1 MTLSVRIFCGMGRDT
16 LAMDRRISEAEARE
30 YAAMTWALAA
40 RAEAAGNIKLAKEL
54 VAKARRADELWAR
67 TSDTEASVYR

>member
-1 MTLSVRIFCGMGRDT
+1 
-16 LAMDRRISEAEARE
+16 MDRRISDAEARE

-54 VAKARRADELWAR
+54 VAKARRADEVWAR
-67 TSDTEASVYR
+67 NRDNDELMAR

>member
-1 MTLSVRIFCGMGRDT
+1 
-16 LAMDRRISEAEARE
+16 MDRRISEAEARE

-67 TSDTEASVYR
+67 NRTGEAVTSR

>member
-1 MTLSVRIFCGMGRDT
+1 
-16 LAMDRRISEAEARE
+16 
-30 YAAMTWALAA
+30 MTWALAA

>member
-1 MTLSVRIFCGMGRDT
+1 
-16 LAMDRRISEAEARE
+16 MDRRISDAEARE
-30 YAAMTWALAA
+30 YAAMNWALAA

-67 TSDTEASVYR
+67 NRENEKVAAR